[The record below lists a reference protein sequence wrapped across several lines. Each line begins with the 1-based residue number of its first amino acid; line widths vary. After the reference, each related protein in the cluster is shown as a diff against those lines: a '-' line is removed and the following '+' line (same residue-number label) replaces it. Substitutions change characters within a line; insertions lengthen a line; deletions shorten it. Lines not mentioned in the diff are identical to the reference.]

1 MVDEPPHSP
10 AFDSATLPQL
20 ACPACYGELRLEQHA
35 GSSRLLCL
43 GCGRA
48 YPMVDGIPVLIIDRA
63 TRPGRE
69 G

>member
-1 MVDEPPHSP
+1 
-10 AFDSATLPQL
+10 
-20 ACPACYGELRLEQHA
+20 
-35 GSSRLLCL
+35 LLCL